1 METLSNEIW
10 LKIFS
15 YLEVQDLNQC
25 ASVSKQ
31 FQKLAHEKVV
41 WKKMPINLAAKRVP
55 IGFIQ
60 QIVERGTAY
69 LNLDCTQMLGDELAL
84 L

>member
-15 YLEVQDLNQC
+15 YLEVKDLNQC

-31 FQKLAHEKVV
+31 FKKLAHDKMV
-41 WKKMPINLAAKRVP
+41 WKKMPINLSAKRVP

-69 LNLDCTQMLGDELAL
+69 LNLNGTQMIGDELAL

>member
-31 FQKLAHEKVV
+31 FQKLAHDKVV
-41 WKKMPINLAAKRVP
+41 WKKMPINLSAKRVP

-69 LNLDCTQMLGDELAL
+69 LNLNRTQMIGDELAL